1 MRAVRADSPGGFARE
16 ALSTRRICQ
25 THGVFSFRFTLIA
38 AATLLAC
45 DARAAD
51 APARPRITQELVDR
65 QPARIDARIRDIS
78 EHSPPGAQ
86 AYFLGFAG
94 VGEEHVFAEEIDL
107 AARRLA
113 ERFGLEDRSLRLVND
128 QRDLEKYPLA
138 SPRALKYA
146 LHSLGRIMDDDDVLF
161 LVLASHGWKDATIAV
176 SNAGED
182 FEDLP
187 ARALAQMLKESGIR
201 WRVIVISAC
210 YAGSFVKPL
219 ADDHTIVI
227 TAAAK
232 NRPSFGCGSDRDLT
246 YFGEAFWRDA
256 LPRAPSLREAFEA
269 ARREITERET
279 DEGERPS
286 HPQGYFGPLM
296 EARLAELER
305 RPAPLSRSGHQGSSV
320 APIR

>member
-1 MRAVRADSPGGFARE
+1 MRAVRADSPVGSSSE
-16 ALSTRRICQ
+16 ALSTRRVCQ
-25 THGVFSFRFTLIA
+25 THGVFSFRFTLFA
-38 AATLLAC
+38 AAALLAC

-51 APARPRITQELVDR
+51 APATPRITQELVDR

-86 AYFLGFAG
+86 TYFLGFAG

-113 ERFGLEDRSLRLVND
+113 ERFDLEDRSLRLVND

-146 LHSLGRIMDDDDVLF
+146 LRALGRVMDDDDVLF
-161 LVLASHGWKDATIAV
+161 LVLSSHGWKDATIAV

-182 FEDLP
+182 FEDLS
-187 ARALAQMLKESGIR
+187 ARALARMLEDSGIR

-210 YAGSFVKPL
+210 YAGSFIKPL
-219 ADDHTIVI
+219 ANDHTIII
-227 TAAAK
+227 TAAAR
-232 NRPSFGCGSDRDLT
+232 NRPSFGCGADRDLT

-256 LPRAPSLREAFEA
+256 FPGAASLREAFET
-269 ARREITERET
+269 ARREITEREK

-286 HPQGYFGPLM
+286 HPQSSFGPLM
-296 EARLAELER
+296 EARLAELD
-305 RPAPLSRSGHQGSSV
+305 HQGSSV
-320 APIR
+320 APMR